1 MIYLD
6 NSATS
11 YPKPKSVILSTNNA
25 LQHLSFN
32 SGRGGYK
39 ESIQAAEKIYT
50 VREKVADMFGFSPQ
64 RIIFTKNCTEA
75 LNMAICGRVKKGDHI
90 IISSLEHNSV
100 ARVVESLQSK
110 GIITYDIA
118 KYSYD
123 EDETVKNFESKIK
136 PTTTL
141 VVCMHSSNV
150 FGVTF
155 PIAKIGKLCRKNNI
169 KFVVDGAQGA
179 GIADINAKR
188 DNIDILCAPGH
199 KSLLGAMGTGFLAIG
214 DDIDI
219 SPFAVGG
226 TGSSSMSLKQ
236 PDYYPERLEAG
247 TLNNSGIISIGKG
260 IDYINSI
267 GRENMLSHE
276 MSLCAH
282 IYSRLSNIDAVKLYT
297 PNPERI
303 ATMPILSFNL
313 GNYSSEAVANMMA
326 EHGICVRAGLHC
338 SPLAHRH
345 FGTIDSGTVR
355 VSPGFTTT
363 MAECNKF
370 VNVVKNL
377 AN

>member
-11 YPKPKSVILSTNNA
+11 YPKPKSVLYATNRA
-25 LQHLSFN
+25 LQYLSFN

-39 ESIQAAEKIYT
+39 ESIQSAEKIYT

-75 LNMAICGRVKKGDHI
+75 LNMAICGSVKRGDHV

-118 KYSYD
+118 KYSNN

-136 PTTTL
+136 PNTGL

-155 PIAKIGKLCRKNNI
+155 PIAKIGKLCKRNNI
-169 KFVVDGAQGA
+169 RFVVDGAQGA

-214 DDIDI
+214 DNIDI
-219 SPFAVGG
+219 SPIIVGG

-236 PDYYPERLEAG
+236 PDYYPERLESG

-267 GRENMLSHE
+267 GRSNILSHE
-276 MSLCAH
+276 MSLCSH
-282 IYSRLSNIDAVKLYT
+282 IYNQLSNMDNVKLYT
-297 PNPERI
+297 PNSTEI
-303 ATMPILSFNL
+303 ATMPILSFNMS
-313 GNYSSEAVANMMA
+313 NQSSEAVANMLA
-326 EHGICVRAGLHC
+326 NHRICVRAGLHC
-338 SPLAHRH
+338 SPLAHQH
-345 FGTIDSGTVR
+345 FGTSDSGTVR
-355 VSPGFTTT
+355 VSPGFSTT